1 MPGLARLCALAA
13 LVALVTG
20 SAAHARRSPSP
31 ATPTQVQPAKAAY
44 LTVGCHAPAPTTAE
58 GYAALFAGI
67 NPAEWGAADTA
78 LTVKV
83 GNRSVWLF
91 GDTFS
96 SGPDGEGRF
105 VHSTAITQNGGCLHV
120 SHAGAQL
127 LPDQHAVAIP
137 TTAHPSVIYWI
148 EGGRVS
154 GRNLLDIAAR
164 AIQIVGSGPWD
175 FRDGGYTRHAAVGID
190 AAGDLTFE
198 RWTATL
204 AGPAPDPGPMINC
217 DAPAAP
223 RPHHFCYARHT
234 HPELL
239 LADGHPLV
247 TVSQNWDDG
256 TLHPFTD
263 YRPLFSDR

>member
-1 MPGLARLCALAA
+1 MPGLARLCALAT

-20 SAAHARRSPSP
+20 SAVPAQRSPSP
-31 ATPTQVQPAKAAY
+31 TTPVEPEKAAFR
-44 LTVGCHAPAPTTAE
+44 TVGCPAPAPSTAA

-78 LTVKV
+78 LTVEV
-83 GNRSVWLF
+83 GHRSVWLF

-96 SGPDGEGRF
+96 SGAAGKGRF
-105 VHSTAITQNGGCLHV
+105 VHSSAITQSGGCLHV

-127 LPDQHAVAIP
+127 LPDERIVASP
-137 TTAHPSVIYWI
+137 TKAHPSVIYWI
-148 EGGRVS
+148 EGGHVS
-154 GRNLLDIAAR
+154 GRNNVDIAAR
-164 AIQIVGSGPWD
+164 AIEIVGSGPWD
-175 FRDGGYTRHAAVGID
+175 FRDGGYTRHAAARID

-198 RWTATL
+198 RWTATI
-204 AGPAPDPGPMINC
+204 AGPAPDPGPMLNC
-217 DAPAAP
+217 EAPASP

-247 TVSQNWDDG
+247 TMSQNWDDG
-256 TLHPFTD
+256 TLHAFAD
-263 YRPLFSDR
+263 YRPLFSAR